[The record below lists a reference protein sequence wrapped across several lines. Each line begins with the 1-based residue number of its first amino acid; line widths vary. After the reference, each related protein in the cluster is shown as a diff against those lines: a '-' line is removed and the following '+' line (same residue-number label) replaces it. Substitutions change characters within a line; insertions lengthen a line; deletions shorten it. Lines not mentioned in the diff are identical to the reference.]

1 MRNVRSFV
9 SVTALSA
16 AMILTANSTALAQSA
31 GGQPSNDQSGASGEI
46 IVTAQRRNENIQNV
60 PVSIQAFSAEQLA
73 QKGINQVQDLQQA
86 ASNVTITSP
95 LGAGSAPAIN
105 IRGIGLNDFN
115 TNNPGPNGI
124 YVDEF
129 AVSSPNAQGVSFFDL
144 ERVEVLKGPQGTLYG
159 RNSSGGAVN
168 ITTAKPSRDLQI
180 VARASY
186 ASFNSFNLDGAVGG
200 PLSDTLS
207 ARIAGTYS
215 YSRGFMYNHLYDRH
229 ENGLNMWGVRGQL
242 LFEPNNDFKA
252 LLKVQAVGNKTR
264 SIMYKQF
271 GILDPNN
278 PASTPTDRSTWCSVA
293 DVRSNAGCVDLY
305 GYGGRRGFYEGD
317 WNNGDDKIDMQDR
330 NVTLRMQYDLPNAL
344 SIVSVTGYNY
354 NHRFHPEQVDA
365 SPYRMLEI
373 NYDTRSKQ
381 FTQEVRLAQDL
392 DRLNWVL
399 GFFYIHERIKQDQ
412 PLSVLLD
419 GDTYLGGGIS
429 GALDGTAYVAQTL
442 NNQTLKSEAIFGQ
455 AEYKVTD
462 AFKLIAGLRQT
473 WERRRFITDSSVRY
487 QLGGMDNFGPPQDQA
502 SFNLSDKGKNFSW
515 RLGANYTLNPEAMLF
530 ATVSTGYKGGGF
542 NGGFLSA
549 DPQERALQLQPFKP
563 ETVTSYEIGLKSQ
576 FLDRRVTLNLSGFLS
591 DYKDQQVSILRNVA
605 DPSAPTGTRILFALA
620 NADKARIKGVD
631 ADLAVRV
638 IPNVTL
644 NAQLGYLDAKFTRF
658 NTAGGDF
665 TGNRLSLAPK
675 LTTTL
680 GAEYQRDLGAATLQ
694 LNYDASYRSR
704 VFFEPTNDAYL
715 VQKGYWVHNARIGV
729 TFNDSKVSVAAF
741 ARNFTKT
748 KYLIW
753 GAGLF
758 EPFSVVTGTVGA
770 PRTFG
775 AELSF
780 RY

>member
-1 MRNVRSFV
+1 MRKVRHSV
-9 SVTALSA
+9 SA
-16 AMILTANSTALAQSA
+16 IALATASVLATTPIASA
-31 GGQPSNDQSGASGEI
+31 QGLDSQANAGGEI

-73 QKGINQVQDLQQA
+73 QKGVNQVQDLQQA

-168 ITTAKPSRDLQI
+168 ITTAKPTRDLQI
-180 VARASY
+180 LARASY
-186 ASFNSFNLDGAVGG
+186 ASFNSVNLDGAISG

-207 ARIAGTYS
+207 ARLAGTYS

-242 LFEPNNDFKA
+242 LFEPDSNFKA

-264 SIMYKQF
+264 SIMYKHF

-278 PASTPTDRSTWCSVA
+278 PASTSTDRSTWCSVA

-317 WNNGDDKIDMQDR
+317 WNNGNDKIDMQDR

-354 NHRFHPEQVDA
+354 NSRFHPEQVDA

-373 NYDTRSKQ
+373 DYDTKSKE
-381 FTQEVRLAQDL
+381 FTQEIRLAQDL

-399 GFFYIHERIKQDQ
+399 GFYYINEKIKQDQ

-419 GDTYLGGGIS
+419 GDTYLAGGIS

-442 NNQTLKSEAIFGQ
+442 NDQTLNSEAIFGQ

-462 AFKLIAGLRQT
+462 AFKLIVGARHT
-473 WERRRFITDSSVRY
+473 WEKRRFITDSSVQY
-487 QLGGMDNFGPPQDQA
+487 QLGGTDNFGPPQDQA
-502 SFNLSDKGKNFSW
+502 RFNLTDKGKNFSW
-515 RLGANYTLNPEAMLF
+515 RLGANYTFSRDAMLF

-542 NGGFLSA
+542 NGGFLSS
-549 DPQERALQLQPFKP
+549 DPTERALQLQPFKP
-563 ETVTSYEIGLKSQ
+563 ETVTSYEVGFKSQ
-576 FLDRRVTLNLSGFLS
+576 FLDRKVTLNVSGFLS

-605 DPSAPTGTRILFALA
+605 DPAAPTGTRILFALA
-620 NADKARIKGVD
+620 NADKARIKGID
-631 ADLAVRV
+631 ADVAVRL
-638 IPNVTL
+638 IPGVTL
-644 NAQLGYLDAKFTRF
+644 NAQLGYLDTKFTRF
-658 NTAGGDF
+658 NTVGGDY

-680 GAEYQRDLGAATLQ
+680 GAEYERDLGGATLQ
-694 LNYDASYRSR
+694 LNYDASYRSK
-704 VFFEPTNDAYL
+704 VFFEPTNDEYL
-715 VQKGYWVHNARIGV
+715 VQKGYWIHNARIGV
-729 TFNDSKVSVAAF
+729 TFKDSKVSVAAF

-753 GAGLF
+753 GSGLF
-758 EPFSVVTGTVGA
+758 DPFGVATGTVGA
-770 PRTFG
+770 PRSFG